1 MAKADVIEI
10 DGEIIE
16 ACRGATFKVKLANG
30 SEIVCHIS
38 GKIRKNLIN
47 ILPGDKVMVELSPYD
62 VTKGRITYRTK

>member
-1 MAKADVIEI
+1 MSKDMIEI
-10 DGEIIE
+10 GGEVLE
-16 ACRGATFKVKLANG
+16 ACRGATFKVRLDNG

-62 VTKGRITYRTK
+62 ITKGRITYRTK